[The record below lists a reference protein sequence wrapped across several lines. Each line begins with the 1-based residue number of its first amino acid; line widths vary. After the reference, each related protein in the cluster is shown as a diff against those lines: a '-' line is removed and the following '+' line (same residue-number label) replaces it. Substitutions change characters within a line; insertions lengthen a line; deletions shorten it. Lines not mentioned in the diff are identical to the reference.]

1 MSWERLRFFVVD
13 DDDVALQAQ
22 CALLR
27 AAGHE
32 VVGHVDAA
40 TAIPDLIRRVPD
52 AILIDVVMGGLDG
65 LEFCRQIRRRTELA
79 RTAIV
84 GVTQLSDLEYWRGR
98 LADVGAVGLIAKPLD
113 RRGVGEVERMVRAA
127 RS

>member
-13 DDDVALQAQ
+13 DDDIALQAQ

-40 TAIPDLIRRVPD
+40 SALPDLMRYVPD
-52 AILIDVVMGGLDG
+52 AIVIDVVMGGLDG
-65 LEFCRQIRRRTELA
+65 LEFCRQVRHRPELA

-84 GVTQLSDLEYWRGR
+84 GVTQLSDLEYWRCR
-98 LADVGAVGLIAKPLD
+98 LAEVGAVGLIAKPLD
-113 RRGVGEVERMVRAA
+113 KRGVGEVERMVRAT
-127 RS
+127 RT